1 MFDLIDR
8 LERLGPSGAP
18 IAVGLGMLLAAVAAI
33 LAVASINGDPDASRW
48 AALGYRGGAFLFFA
62 LSMVFGM
69 VGVRL
74 RTGPRYPD
82 PADVFPSVPP
92 AEFKAAMYAGDRPLA
107 ACSECRIFLPAQY
120 STGACPRCSSSL
132 GWHRIETDE
141 DAELICS
148 AVAE

>member
-18 IAVGLGMLLAAVAAI
+18 IAVGIGLLLAGIATV
-33 LAVASINGDPDASRW
+33 LALGSITSNADVSRW
-48 AALGYRGGAFLFFA
+48 AMLGYRGGAFMAFA
-62 LSMVFGM
+62 LAMVFGM

-74 RTGPRYPD
+74 GTGPRYPD
-82 PADVFPSVPP
+82 PADVFPSVPV
-92 AEFKAAMYAGDRPLA
+92 AEFKAAMYAGDRPLV
-107 ACSECRIFLPAQY
+107 ACSDCRIFLPAQY

>member
-18 IAVGLGMLLAAVAAI
+18 LAVGIGLI
-33 LAVASINGDPDASRW
+33 LAVVATTLAIYSITNDVGISRYSV
-48 AALGYRGGAFLFFA
+48 LGLRGLAFFTLA
-62 LSMVFGM
+62 MATVFGM

-74 RTGPRYPD
+74 RTGPSYPD
-82 PADVFPSVPP
+82 PADVFPSLPV
-92 AEFKAAMYAGDRPLA
+92 AEFKAAMYAGERPLA
-107 ACSECRIFLPAQY
+107 ACSACLIHLPAQF

-132 GWHRIETDE
+132 GWHHIENDE

-148 AVAE
+148 AVVS